1 LQKSHELDN
10 CGRVATRIED
20 DDTRIERFQ
29 PASLGIHTLMQLRK
43 REALIAAH
51 KGVSI
56 GFAGVN
62 HAELW

>member
-10 CGRVATRIED
+10 CGRVAN
-20 DDTRIERFQ
+20 
-29 PASLGIHTLMQLRK
+29 TLMQLRK